1 MGNFRRRLM
10 MQRKASILPA
20 GYTQLEYIERD
31 ADNQGYIDTGIKMVP
46 TYSMILDFKPM
57 KDITGP
63 STPAFWGGYYFCLWI
78 TSAEYRL
85 YPFRKNI
92 PRAYSKSLMPIG
104 TWQRVILDNKSITMA
119 GATYTVSSTSDI
131 YNFWLLS
138 SYKDSYYASYCQ
150 ISYFKVSNGETIL
163 MELIPAKRSS
173 DSVVGMYDLVS
184 NKFITP
190 TGGTLNAGPKV

>member
-1 MGNFRRRLM
+1 MSHFRRRLM

-57 KDITGP
+57 KYIPVPNSPG
-63 STPAFWGGYYFCLWI
+63 FWGGYYFCLGMA
-78 TSAEYRL
+78 SAEYKL
-85 YPFRKNI
+85 FPFRKNI
-92 PRAYSKSLMPIG
+92 PISYSQSLMPIG
-104 TWQRVILDNKSITMA
+104 TWQSAILDNQCITMA
-119 GATYTVSSTSDI
+119 GETYTVSSTNDI

-138 SYKDSYYASYCQ
+138 SYRDSSYASYCQ
-150 ISYFKVSNGETIL
+150 ISYFKASNGETIL
-163 MELIPAKRSS
+163 MELIPAKRNS